1 MSKVCIV
8 GDCHFD
14 SHLKASRKD
23 NYPETLLNKLDSL
36 LELCKN
42 NAVTDV
48 IFLGDLI
55 ESNRIDLPYLITLY
69 NHFMRFKNES
79 IKLFTIW
86 GNHELK
92 HDSYNDTLS
101 LSTPL
106 SLFINS
112 GLFSNNDFIRDNCKF
127 TLKNYYDDVDKLE
140 PVEED
145 GVNILIGHY
154 FYLSGFND
162 TKHTLLP
169 EKCKELIYD
178 YYFLGHDH
186 TPYEPLCINGY
197 EVHRPGS
204 FSRATSET
212 CQVSRDTIQVCIFD
226 TDTLEV
232 EYKNIP
238 NVLPSK
244 DVYKESKLI
253 SKLLDKEEID
263 TTLSKD
269 IDDLINDLSFN
280 FSGDIYKVLD
290 EMNLKEDIKNIV
302 VKYLEEEGIYR

>member
-8 GDCHFD
+8 GDTHF
-14 SHLKASRKD
+14 SPKQPMSRKD
-23 NYPETLLNKLDSL
+23 NYPETLLNKLDNL
-36 LELCKN
+36 LELCKSN
-42 NAVTDV
+42 YITDV

-55 ESNRIDLPYLITLY
+55 NNNQMTMEYFIILFKHFTEFTKY
-69 NHFMRFKNES
+69 N
-79 IKLFTIW
+79 IKLHTII
-86 GNHELK
+86 GNHDINHGNEEFLDK
-92 HDSYNDTLS
+92 S
-101 LSTPL
+101 PL
-106 SLFINS
+106 TILFES
-112 GLFSNNDFIRDNCKF
+112 KLFNNKDFIIDNCRF
-127 TLKNYYDDVDKLE
+127 TLKNYYDEVDSLNINNNSNI
-140 PVEED
+140 
-145 GVNILIGHY
+145 NILIGHY

-212 CQVSRDTIQVCIFD
+212 CQVARDNIQVCIFD
-226 TDTLEV
+226 TNTLEV

>member
-8 GDCHFD
+8 GDTHF
-14 SHLKASRKD
+14 SPKQPMSRKD
-23 NYPETLLNKLDSL
+23 NYPETLLNKLDNL
-36 LELCKN
+36 LELCKSN
-42 NAVTDV
+42 YITDV

-55 ESNRIDLPYLITLY
+55 NNNQMTMEYFIILFK
-69 NHFMRFKNES
+69 HFIEFTKCN
-79 IKLFTIW
+79 IKLHTII
-86 GNHELK
+86 GNHDINHGNEEFLDK
-92 HDSYNDTLS
+92 S
-101 LSTPL
+101 PL
-106 SLFINS
+106 TILFES
-112 GLFSNNDFIRDNCKF
+112 KLFNNKDFIIDNCRF
-127 TLKNYYDDVDKLE
+127 TLKNYYDDVDSLNINNNSNI
-140 PVEED
+140 
-145 GVNILIGHY
+145 NILVGHY

-290 EMNLKEDIKNIV
+290 EMNLKEEIKNIV

>member
-8 GDCHFD
+8 GDTHF
-14 SHLKASRKD
+14 SPKQPMSRKD
-23 NYPETLLNKLDSL
+23 NYPETLLNKLDNL
-36 LELCKN
+36 LELCKSN
-42 NAVTDV
+42 YITDV

-55 ESNRIDLPYLITLY
+55 NNNQMTMEYFIILFK
-69 NHFMRFKNES
+69 HFTEFTKCN
-79 IKLFTIW
+79 IKLHTII
-86 GNHELK
+86 GNHDINHGNEEFLDK
-92 HDSYNDTLS
+92 S
-101 LSTPL
+101 PL
-106 SLFINS
+106 TILFES
-112 GLFSNNDFIRDNCKF
+112 KLFNNKDFIIDNCRF
-127 TLKNYYDDVDKLE
+127 TLKNYYDDVDSLNINNNSNI
-140 PVEED
+140 
-145 GVNILIGHY
+145 NILIGHY

-290 EMNLKEDIKNIV
+290 EMNLKENIKNIV

>member
-8 GDCHFD
+8 GDTHF
-14 SHLKASRKD
+14 SPKQPMSRKD
-23 NYPETLLNKLDSL
+23 NYPETLLNKLDNL
-36 LELCKN
+36 LELCKSN
-42 NAVTDV
+42 YITDV

-55 ESNRIDLPYLITLY
+55 NNNQMTMEYFIILFKHFTEFTKY
-69 NHFMRFKNES
+69 N
-79 IKLFTIW
+79 IKLHTII
-86 GNHELK
+86 GNHDINHGNEEFLDK
-92 HDSYNDTLS
+92 S
-101 LSTPL
+101 PL
-106 SLFINS
+106 TILFES
-112 GLFSNNDFIRDNCKF
+112 KLFNNKDFIIDNCRF
-127 TLKNYYDDVDKLE
+127 TLKNYYDDVDSLNI
-140 PVEED
+140 D
-145 GVNILIGHY
+145 NNSNINILVGHY